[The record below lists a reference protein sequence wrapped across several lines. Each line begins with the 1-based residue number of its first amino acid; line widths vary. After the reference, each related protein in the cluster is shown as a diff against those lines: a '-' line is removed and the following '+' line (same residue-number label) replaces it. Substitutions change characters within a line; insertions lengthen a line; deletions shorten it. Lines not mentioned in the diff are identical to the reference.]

1 MTNEEKIIKLF
12 IEQYPQYENIK
23 NNLSVNLYADIL
35 DTRKAES
42 ERVIAISDL
51 QHNLNTLNIYSM
63 PTKWQL
69 KEWFKMLSMEQI
81 GFYNF
86 MQQEEAKQQEKEKQ
100 LQEHLKDNVIK
111 NNYLVSECGRTID
124 LLRKR

>member
-1 MTNEEKIIKLF
+1 
-12 IEQYPQYENIK
+12 
-23 NNLSVNLYADIL
+23 
-35 DTRKAES
+35 
-42 ERVIAISDL
+42 
-51 QHNLNTLNIYSM
+51 
-63 PTKWQL
+63 
-69 KEWFKMLSMEQI
+69 MLSMEQI

-86 MQQEEAKQQEKEKQ
+86 MSQEEAKQQEKEKQ